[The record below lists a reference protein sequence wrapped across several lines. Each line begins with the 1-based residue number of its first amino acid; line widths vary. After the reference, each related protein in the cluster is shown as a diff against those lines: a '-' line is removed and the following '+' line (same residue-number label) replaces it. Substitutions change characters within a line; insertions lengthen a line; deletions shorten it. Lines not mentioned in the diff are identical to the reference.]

1 MARTSEHQNLT
12 LPAASK
18 NWALF
23 LDIDGTILDLAPTP
37 DAVVVPPG
45 LSQVLENVSEALS
58 GAAAFVSGRP
68 IEWID
73 RLFRPLCWPTAGQH
87 GAEIRLTKDDPVQST
102 VDVHDLNALR
112 PRFAAVAASMPGVL
126 VEEKTFGVALH
137 YRNVPERGDELYGR
151 LDELMRDHKNDLQLL
166 RGKMVFE
173 IKAVSAWKERAVE
186 IFMEVEPFR
195 GRVPV
200 VVGDDTTD
208 EGAFRAAK
216 RRGGYAIQ
224 VGPGESPI
232 ATGFVPNPTAV
243 REWLA
248 QLPETLRQVSA

>member
-1 MARTSEHQNLT
+1 MTRTSENHVLT

-23 LDIDGTILDLAPTP
+23 LDIDGTLLDLAPTP

-45 LSQVLENVSEALS
+45 LLRVLGNVSEALN

-87 GAEIRLTKDDPVQST
+87 GAEIRLTRDDPVQST
-102 VDVHDLNALR
+102 VDVHDLDALR
-112 PRFAAVAASMPGVL
+112 PQLAAIAASMPGVL
-126 VEEKTFGVALH
+126 VEEKTFSVALH
-137 YRNVPERGDELYGR
+137 YRNVPERGAELQSR
-151 LDELMRDHKNDLQLL
+151 LDDLLRDHKGDLQLL

-195 GRVPV
+195 GRQPV
-200 VVGDDTTD
+200 VIGDDTTD

-216 RRGGYAIQ
+216 RRGGHAIQ

-248 QLPETLRQVSA
+248 HLPETLQRASA

>member
-1 MARTSEHQNLT
+1 MTRTSDPQDPT

-23 LDIDGTILDLAPTP
+23 LDIDGTLLDLAPTP
-37 DAVVVPPG
+37 DAVVLPTG
-45 LSQVLENVSEALS
+45 LLRVLDGVFETLD
-58 GAAAFVSGRP
+58 GAVAFVSGRP

-73 RLFRPLCWPTAGQH
+73 RLFQPLCWPAAGQH
-87 GAEIRLTKDDPVQST
+87 GAEIRLSTHDAVQST
-102 VDVHDLNALR
+102 VEIPDLGDLRTRVALL
-112 PRFAAVAASMPGVL
+112 AASMPGVL

-137 YRNVPERGDELYGR
+137 YRNAAECGPELHAR
-151 LDELMRDHKNDLQLL
+151 LEQMLREMKSDLQLL
-166 RGKMVFE
+166 PGKMVFE

-200 VVGDDTTD
+200 VIGDDTTD
-208 EGAFRAAK
+208 EGAFRAAL
-216 RRGGYAIQ
+216 RRGGHAIQ
-224 VGPGESPI
+224 VGPGASPV
-232 ATGFVPNPTAV
+232 ATGYVPSPGAV

-248 QLPETLRQVSA
+248 SLSDTLRRVQA